1 MNFSEPGATRRSS
14 SQLVF
19 VGADRGIMKSKQRK
33 PKEKPLVCTIC
44 GKPATTSV
52 DGEPSC
58 DEHISLVYENQ
69 VEDYTNDE
77 QANNAWVK
85 P

>member
-1 MNFSEPGATRRSS
+1 MKAKQSKKK
-14 SQLVF
+14 QK
-19 VGADRGIMKSKQRK
+19 ADG
-33 PKEKPLVCTIC
+33 PVCVIC
-44 GKPATTSV
+44 AKPATTSV

-58 DEHISLVYENQ
+58 EEHIALVYENQ

>member
-1 MNFSEPGATRRSS
+1 
-14 SQLVF
+14 
-19 VGADRGIMKSKQRK
+19 MKAKHKTTK
-33 PKEKPLVCTIC
+33 PKAKVKINECTVC
-44 GKPATTSV
+44 GEPATTAV

-58 DEHISLVYENQ
+58 EKHVALVYENQ

>member
-1 MNFSEPGATRRSS
+1 MSGQQHGAVATGGSR
-14 SQLVF
+14 
-19 VGADRGIMKSKQRK
+19 VGVLRDSMKSTKK
-33 PKEKPLVCTIC
+33 AKKEKPIVCTVC
-44 GKPATTSV
+44 GAPATTAV

-58 DEHISLVYENQ
+58 EKHRALIYENQ
-69 VEDYTNDE
+69 VEDYTKDE

>member
-1 MNFSEPGATRRSS
+1 
-14 SQLVF
+14 
-19 VGADRGIMKSKQRK
+19 MKSKKNVKNQK
-33 PKEKPLVCTIC
+33 VQKVVCTVC
-44 GKPATTSV
+44 GEPATNKV

-58 DEHISLVYENQ
+58 DKHVALVYENQ
-69 VEDYTNDE
+69 VEDYTNDQ

>member
-1 MNFSEPGATRRSS
+1 
-14 SQLVF
+14 
-19 VGADRGIMKSKQRK
+19 MKTKK
-33 PKEKPLVCTIC
+33 KVKKLKVLVCTVC
-44 GKPATTSV
+44 GQPATTSV

-58 DEHISLVYENQ
+58 EQHVALVYENQ
-69 VEDYTNDE
+69 VEDYTKDE

>member
-1 MNFSEPGATRRSS
+1 MKAKQSKKKVKEPEC
-14 SQLVF
+14 V
-19 VGADRGIMKSKQRK
+19 
-33 PKEKPLVCTIC
+33 IC

-58 DEHISLVYENQ
+58 EEHIALVYENQ

>member
-1 MNFSEPGATRRSS
+1 MKVKQSKAKEAT
-14 SQLVF
+14 
-19 VGADRGIMKSKQRK
+19 
-33 PKEKPLVCTIC
+33 EKAKTGCTIC

-58 DEHISLVYENQ
+58 EEHIALVYENQ
-69 VEDYTNDE
+69 VEDYTNDQ

>member
-1 MNFSEPGATRRSS
+1 
-14 SQLVF
+14 
-19 VGADRGIMKSKQRK
+19 MKSKPSK
-33 PKEKPLVCTIC
+33 KKSKEAVCVIC
-44 GKPATTSV
+44 GKPATTNV

-58 DEHISLVYENQ
+58 EEHIALVYENQ

>member
-1 MNFSEPGATRRSS
+1 
-14 SQLVF
+14 
-19 VGADRGIMKSKQRK
+19 MKSKK
-33 PKEKPLVCTIC
+33 KTKEPKVAVCTVC
-44 GKPATTSV
+44 GEPATTNV

-58 DEHISLVYENQ
+58 DKHRALVYENQ
-69 VEDYTNDE
+69 VEDYTNDQ

>member
-1 MNFSEPGATRRSS
+1 
-14 SQLVF
+14 
-19 VGADRGIMKSKQRK
+19 MKAKQSRKQRK
-33 PKEKPLVCTIC
+33 EPVCVIC
-44 GKPATTSV
+44 GKPATTKV

-58 DEHISLVYENQ
+58 EEHIALVYENQ